1 MQMKRTLLFLILLR
15 AAFTAQAQITY
26 QNVAETLGIEH
37 SYGTGIA
44 GGGVSFCDFN
54 GDGLDDLSLATEE
67 DGPRFFR
74 NTGSGFVELS
84 LLPQGISQP
93 VKQILWADYDND
105 GDKDLFLAVFE
116 GQNYLFENTG
126 DNTLYM
132 EDVSNQAGM
141 PDDGLNTYG
150 ACWGDFNRDG
160 WIDLYFGSRMGNDTT
175 YSRHYLLMNKAD
187 GTFEDVALS
196 AGADD
201 PHKLQFCSAFLD
213 FNNDRWP
220 DIYTSHDKTKGNTLL
235 RNNGDGTFSDLS
247 QSSGAGVALNAMCV
261 AVGDYDRDGYQDIY
275 VSNTPA
281 GNALL
286 HNLGDE
292 TFEEV
297 AAEAGVALYQTSWG
311 SLFFDADNDGDED
324 LYVCGMFAGSDPV
337 TSTFFENEGDGTFS
351 QPDAGFEGDTVTS
364 FNNATGDFNNDG
376 YPDMM
381 VVNTAPYN
389 SQLWQNSGGNNH
401 WIKIRLEGVLSNRDG
416 IGSRI
421 ELWAGGQYQMKYTH
435 CGIGFLG
442 QNSETLIFGLGANSS
457 ADSIL
462 ITWPTGHQDR
472 LYDQSSGQ
480 TLEVLEGSTTNGQI
494 EVDPDVSII
503 TSVQEIPAFA
513 KFQTLHTYP
522 NPASEQVFITVPHL
536 PKGKGEMFST
546 ARLFDEQGRLSGF
559 RQMQPGGKTGTFYI
573 DISTLPSGKYHLC
586 VYSLSGERFMST
598 FIKP

>member
-1 MQMKRTLLFLILLR
+1 MKQTLLFSLLLGV
-15 AAFTAQAQITY
+15 FSYLPAQITY
-26 QNVAETLGIEH
+26 QNVAEAAGIEH
-37 SYGTGIA
+37 TYGTGVS

-74 NTGSGFVELS
+74 NTGSGFVEIS
-84 LLPQGISQP
+84 LLPTPVSEP

-116 GQNYLFENTG
+116 HQNYLFENSG
-126 DNTLYM
+126 DNTL
-132 EDVSNQAGM
+132 ELIDVSDQAGM

-160 WIDLYFGSRMGNDTT
+160 WIDLYFGGRMGNDSTL
-175 YSRHYLLMNKAD
+175 SRHYLLMNRAD
-187 GTFEDVALS
+187 GTFEDVAVS

-201 PHKLQFCSAFLD
+201 PHKPQFCSAFLD

-235 RNNGDGTFSDLS
+235 RNNGDGTFSDVS

-261 AVGDYDRDGYQDIY
+261 AAGDYDNDGFQDLY
-275 VSNTPA
+275 VSNTPV

-286 HNLGDE
+286 HNLGNE

-297 AAEAGVALYQTSWG
+297 AASAGVALYQTSWG

-324 LYVCGMFAGSDPV
+324 LYVCGMFAGSDPT

-351 QPDAGFEGDTVTS
+351 EPDAGFEGDTASS
-364 FNNATGDFNNDG
+364 FSNAIGDFNNDG

-401 WIKIRLEGVLSNRDG
+401 WLKIRLQGVLSNRDG

-421 ELWAGGQYQMKYTH
+421 ELWAGGQYQMRYAH

-442 QNSETLIFGLGANSS
+442 QNSETLIFGLGANNSV
-457 ADSIL
+457 DSIL
-462 ITWPTGHQDR
+462 ITWPSGHQDR
-472 LYDQSSGQ
+472 LYEQNADQL
-480 TLEVLEGSTTNGQI
+480 LEIPEGSTTNGEI
-494 EVDPDVSII
+494 EVDPDVTII
-503 TSVQEIPAFA
+503 TSTEDLEAFA
-513 KFQTLHTYP
+513 KYEPLQLYP
-522 NPASEQVFITVPHL
+522 NPATTFLTLDLSHL
-536 PKGKGEMFST
+536 PKGNTKEKVY
-546 ARLFDEQGRLSGF
+546 LFDAQGRFLSTLTPERNGESA
-559 RQMQPGGKTGTFYI
+559 RM
-573 DISTLPSGKYHLC
+573 DVRTLPSGKYHLC
-586 VYSLSGERFMST
+586 LYNASSGKINT
-598 FIKP
+598 GAFIKP